1 MRVESYVV
9 LPSTQDAVRERL
21 LRGDEVDGLVI
32 RADVQSRGRG
42 QRARAWSSPAGGS
55 YQTLCVRDP
64 APPRLAQGVVAV
76 AVALGLAET
85 FREHGLRVGIKWP
98 NDLYYRGRK
107 LAGILTEYRRAH
119 LMIGVGVNV
128 DNPVPAEGIGLQ
140 GWPLERVHALV
151 LEGLQ
156 RGLRG
161 IDTEIPTRFSPFDL
175 LRDRRVSAS
184 VSGETLHGT
193 ARGVDEVGRLLLAAE
208 DRSLVP
214 VTGGLRGY
222 TLRDLE

>member
-1 MRVESYVV
+1 M
-9 LPSTQDAVRERL
+9 
-21 LRGDEVDGLVI
+21 
-32 RADVQSRGRG
+32 
-42 QRARAWSSPAGGS
+42 
-55 YQTLCVRDP
+55 
-64 APPRLAQGVVAV
+64 

-85 FREHGLRVGIKWP
+85 LREHGLRVGIKWP

-161 IDTEIPTRFSPFDL
+161 IDAEIPTRFSPFDL

-193 ARGVDEVGRLLLAAE
+193 ARGVDEVGRLLLAVE
-208 DRSLVP
+208 DRSLVS
-214 VTGGLRGY
+214 VTGDLRGY